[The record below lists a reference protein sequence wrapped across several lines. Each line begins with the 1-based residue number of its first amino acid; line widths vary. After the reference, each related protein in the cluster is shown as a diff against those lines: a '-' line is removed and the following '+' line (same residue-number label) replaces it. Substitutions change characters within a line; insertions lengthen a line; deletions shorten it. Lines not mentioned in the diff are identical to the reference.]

1 MSDETLYRVNRV
13 TTKYRLQYACSVLT
27 RLLHFAQGSAISP
40 ETVMAL
46 SMMALFGFWGTFIF
60 FIYPDMRDICDDDHV
75 TIACQKNRC
84 NDYVETY
91 FHNTS
96 N

>member
-1 MSDETLYRVNRV
+1 V
-13 TTKYRLQYACSVLT
+13 
-27 RLLHFAQGSAISP
+27 LHFAQGSVVSP
-40 ETVMAL
+40 DAVTAFGPT
-46 SMMALFGFWGTFIF
+46 ALFGFWGTLVF
-60 FIYPDMRDICDDDHV
+60 FIYPDMRDIRDDDHV
-75 TIACQKNRC
+75 TIARQKNRG